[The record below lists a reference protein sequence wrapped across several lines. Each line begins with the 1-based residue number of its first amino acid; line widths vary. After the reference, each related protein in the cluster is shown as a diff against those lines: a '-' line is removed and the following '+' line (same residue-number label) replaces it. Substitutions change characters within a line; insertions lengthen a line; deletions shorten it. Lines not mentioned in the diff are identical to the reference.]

1 MENNNLD
8 LNKIESNNTNLNKS
22 KNEGETRTILALIA
36 GVSGMLISTYFILSF
51 SDNSNN
57 LIQSPYFWWFF
68 LYDLINSTIL
78 FLTFFIKRK
87 WFLKISFF
95 VFLIGF
101 IPPLLFYRILGIIFL
116 ISSLYSLFF
125 INLFLL
131 CFFFFFV
138 SIWNYIYLLRNWKE
152 DKKLNTIKTENVE
165 NKKIYFLKNIP
176 IWQKVLFLISAFGL
190 LFFLILFFMISNI

>member
-22 KNEGETRTILALIA
+22 KNKGETRTILALIA

-138 SIWNYIYLLRNWKE
+138 SIWNYVYLLRNWKE